1 VKILPNQNKNSNS
14 PDIQPEEGNQ
24 EIKISSSNEEQ
35 SVNQKV
41 EALLITQILQNLQA
55 LNEGVNQLLETQ
67 SILIKDITDL
77 KLRFDEQ

>member
-1 VKILPNQNKNSNS
+1 MAKNNDPNQQ
-14 PDIQPEEGNQ
+14 I
-24 EIKISSSNEEQ
+24 
-35 SVNQKV
+35 

-55 LNEGVNQLLETQ
+55 LNEGVKQLLNST